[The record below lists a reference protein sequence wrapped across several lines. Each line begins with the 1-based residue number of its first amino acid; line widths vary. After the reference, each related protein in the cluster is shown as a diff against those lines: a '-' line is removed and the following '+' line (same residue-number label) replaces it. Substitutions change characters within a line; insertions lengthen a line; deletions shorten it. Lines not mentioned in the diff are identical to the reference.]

1 MHMTGVAEFVRAAA
15 GILAAVAVA
24 AVMRSSALHALGCAA
39 AVTAAGLA
47 WSMNCTPTVSAFLF
61 EMAGK
66 AVILLDSG
74 ASEHLTGLSELLTDI
89 VTIVPRRVQGAAG
102 ASFTCKKGLF
112 GLLGVNMHIMRGAP
126 SLLSQSKL
134 LQLWNLQPLG
144 RRMYEVGTRNGDGA
158 KSDAAVIVFAQTKG
172 VYPLAY
178 AEDAEGSVIYCHDG
192 VVAEHGGLKTLRERI
207 NRLRAISVLSATTS
221 TTERKSRRGENQ
233 QRAAAEVRARELRV
247 DKPHTPGEVRAAL
260 MARQLQRTFLCS
272 STRLIATL
280 PHLIGTT
287 VVADDVRRA
296 DLIFGLNSD
305 GMMAHP
311 NKLNAV
317 PRESKMGRT
326 VPRGT
331 LNQSATVDILFLW
344 GVAFVMFRL
353 KELCLTMPIGAKDKS
368 ERPFTEALIECTNCV
383 QAAGFRLD
391 AITVDGEKAAASA
404 GCIAALA
411 GRGVKVLSQTRNDH
425 VVEIERDNRSTRS
438 MLIQLFLG
446 LRYRHPLSWLRLANT
461 YCQAQKAFVPQR
473 GRRADEPTPAERYH
487 GRKFNDK
494 EFTLKYGDFCLSLV
508 PGDNKSDKGLCRD
521 EVVFLGRDWNRAN
534 AAWIYIFKT
543 RAITTRTYSG
553 LSLQHLPDYA
563 IGVINE
569 IADREMRIAGMR
581 ETEMQFDDK
590 MQTEDRMTISDR
602 QEEIMTSN
610 LAAFYGDRAAARA
623 LVRRTDPRG
632 SGIPDPRPADDD
644 ADDGPA
650 DDEEA
655 DFGPFTTDSLRSSAT
670 RSYIVRRLSA
680 ATEGP
685 GGSFVRDVEQAARR
699 PVTAAATWED
709 FEHVTIDKRGNDAI
723 LRESEYE
730 QSKGTFTW
738 SSDDW
743 HVEPDE
749 EAELRESRSPHDNF
763 KDLMAFFAVS
773 RKKNRQVVSAFNISV
788 KEAFDLFPN
797 EAYTSTHD
805 ELSKVLHRTFEPH
818 DFKRLTK
825 MQKKSGIPCMLFLR
839 TKMHPMTNDFL
850 KLKARLVACELR
862 ARASAKDI
870 ENASSPTV
878 SMTSFLVF
886 LTICAK
892 RGWQLGTAD
901 CPNAYLN
908 AEVNPDLEPKF
919 AVFDKT
925 TTRIALEIRPELQ
938 ALLDHKGRLW
948 GRLRFSL
955 YGLLQSGKNWYM
967 HISATLRSLGL
978 EASDCDPCVWFG
990 TFQGQELILLLYVD
1004 DVIVGTELTSTIRA
1018 LFEALDKTY
1027 KGIID
1032 TANYDD
1038 VLTYLGMSIDNREN
1052 DTIYVHQPAFTE
1064 QLLKDV
1070 NNGMFGNI
1078 KEKKSPAP
1086 ADALSLDDDAP
1097 ALTQAGSAYYRSTL
1111 MRIAY
1116 LVNCT
1121 RPDLKVALM
1130 ALSRR
1135 MHCATTQDASRLMH
1149 LVGYISVTRTYG
1161 LTIKPGE
1168 GDLTVFGYTDA
1179 SHATMH
1185 DMRSVTGG
1193 AICVGTGGATVFSKT
1208 SKQTIVAKS
1217 SMEAEYIACSDVTSQ
1232 IIHVRNL
1239 LISLGIPQPPAIVY
1253 VDNNSA
1259 IAVVKKG
1266 RPTAMLTRHIA
1277 VKAAWV
1283 TERHTITKEIKIV
1296 YCPTQ
1301 SQLADCMTKQLFGRI
1316 LQRMTA
1322 WILGWA
1328 PHPGPSATTADDRD

>member
-1 MHMTGVAEFVRAAA
+1 
-15 GILAAVAVA
+15 
-24 AVMRSSALHALGCAA
+24 
-39 AVTAAGLA
+39 
-47 WSMNCTPTVSAFLF
+47 
-61 EMAGK
+61 
-66 AVILLDSG
+66 
-74 ASEHLTGLSELLTDI
+74 
-89 VTIVPRRVQGAAG
+89 
-102 ASFTCKKGLF
+102 
-112 GLLGVNMHIMRGAP
+112 
-126 SLLSQSKL
+126 
-134 LQLWNLQPLG
+134 
-144 RRMYEVGTRNGDGA
+144 
-158 KSDAAVIVFAQTKG
+158 
-172 VYPLAY
+172 
-178 AEDAEGSVIYCHDG
+178 
-192 VVAEHGGLKTLRERI
+192 
-207 NRLRAISVLSATTS
+207 
-221 TTERKSRRGENQ
+221 
-233 QRAAAEVRARELRV
+233 
-247 DKPHTPGEVRAAL
+247 
-260 MARQLQRTFLCS
+260 
-272 STRLIATL
+272 
-280 PHLIGTT
+280 
-287 VVADDVRRA
+287 
-296 DLIFGLNSD
+296 
-305 GMMAHP
+305 
-311 NKLNAV
+311 
-317 PRESKMGRT
+317 
-326 VPRGT
+326 
-331 LNQSATVDILFLW
+331 
-344 GVAFVMFRL
+344 
-353 KELCLTMPIGAKDKS
+353 
-368 ERPFTEALIECTNCV
+368 
-383 QAAGFRLD
+383 
-391 AITVDGEKAAASA
+391 
-404 GCIAALA
+404 
-411 GRGVKVLSQTRNDH
+411 
-425 VVEIERDNRSTRS
+425 
-438 MLIQLFLG
+438 
-446 LRYRHPLSWLRLANT
+446 
-461 YCQAQKAFVPQR
+461 
-473 GRRADEPTPAERYH
+473 
-487 GRKFNDK
+487 
-494 EFTLKYGDFCLSLV
+494 
-508 PGDNKSDKGLCRD
+508 
-521 EVVFLGRDWNRAN
+521 
-534 AAWIYIFKT
+534 
-543 RAITTRTYSG
+543 
-553 LSLQHLPDYA
+553 
-563 IGVINE
+563 
-569 IADREMRIAGMR
+569 MRIAGMH

-590 MQTEDRMTISDR
+590 MQTEDRMTINDR

-623 LVRRTDPRG
+623 LMRRTDPRG

-644 ADDGPA
+644 ADDGLA
-650 DDEEA
+650 EDEEA

-699 PVTAAATWED
+699 PMTAAAAMED
-709 FEHVTIDKRGNDAI
+709 LDHVTIDKRGNDAI

-738 SSDDW
+738 SSNDW

-749 EAELRESRSPHDNF
+749 EAERRESRNPRDNF

-773 RKKNRQVVSAFNISV
+773 RKKNSQVVSAFNISV

-805 ELSKVLHRTFEPH
+805 ELSKVLHRTFEPQ

-825 MQKKSGIPCMLFLR
+825 MQKNSGIPCMLFLR

-886 LTICAK
+886 ATICAK

-938 ALLDHKGRLW
+938 ALLDHKGRLR

-967 HISATLRSLGL
+967 HISTTLRSLGL

-1032 TANYDD
+1032 TANCDD
-1038 VLTYLGMSIDNREN
+1038 ILTYLGMSIDNRES
-1052 DTIYVHQPAFTE
+1052 DTIYVHQPVFTE

-1097 ALTQAGSAYYRSTL
+1097 VLTQAGSAYYRSTL

-1161 LTIKPGE
+1161 LTIRPGE

-1239 LISLGIPQPPAIVY
+1239 LISAGGRVRRQQLGHRRGEEGQAHSDADKAHRGQGRVGDRATHDHEGNQDRVLPDAEPTGGLHDQATLRPPPPEDDR
-1253 VDNNSA
+1253 VD
-1259 IAVVKKG
+1259 
-1266 RPTAMLTRHIA
+1266 
-1277 VKAAWV
+1277 
-1283 TERHTITKEIKIV
+1283 
-1296 YCPTQ
+1296 
-1301 SQLADCMTKQLFGRI
+1301 
-1316 LQRMTA
+1316 
-1322 WILGWA
+1322 LGMGA
-1328 PHPGPSATTADDRD
+1328 PPGPVRDGARVQGPLVRASPTSSADDSPSLPLRDDALVSRVHSCGQAQRAPPMIRRRSSPRGRCARVQGPLVRTSSTSSADDSPSLPLRDEALVSRVHSCGHAQRSPPRRHPPSPLTLPSSSSSAVL

>member
-1 MHMTGVAEFVRAAA
+1 MHMTGGAEFVGAVAVVLAAA
-15 GILAAVAVA
+15 TVAVVMRTSALHLLGCAVAVA
-24 AVMRSSALHALGCAA
+24 
-39 AVTAAGLA
+39 AAGLA
-47 WSMNCTPTVSAFLF
+47 WSMTCTPTVSAFLF
-61 EMAGK
+61 ELTGK
-66 AVILLDSG
+66 PVILLDSG
-74 ASEHLTGLSELLTDI
+74 ASEHLTGLSELLTNI
-89 VTIVPRRVQGAAG
+89 VMIVPRRVQGAAG

-112 GLLGVNMHIMRGAP
+112 GLLGVKMHIMRGAP

-134 LQLWNLQPLG
+134 LELWDLQPLG
-144 RRMYEVGTRNGDGA
+144 RRTYEVGTRNGGGVE
-158 KSDAAVIVFAQTKG
+158 SEAAVIVFAQTKD

-178 AEDAEGSVIYCHDG
+178 AEDAAGNVIYCHDG
-192 VVAEHGGLKTLRERI
+192 VVAKHGGLKTLRERI
-207 NRLRAISVLSATTS
+207 SRLRAISALSASTS
-221 TTERKSRRGENQ
+221 TTGRKSRRGENQ
-233 QRAAAEVRARELRV
+233 RRASAEVRARELRV
-247 DKPHTPGEVRAAL
+247 DKPHTPGEVRGAL
-260 MARQLQRTFLCS
+260 MARQLQRTLLCS

-311 NKLNAV
+311 NKLNPV

-326 VPRGT
+326 VPRGK
-331 LNQSATVDILFLW
+331 LDQSATVDILFLW

-353 KELCLTMPIGAKDKS
+353 KELCLTIPIGVKDKS
-368 ERPFTEALIECTNCV
+368 ERPFTEALIECTNNV

-391 AITVDGEKAAASA
+391 DIAIDGEKAAASA

-411 GRGVKVLSQTRNDH
+411 QRGVKVRSQTRNDH

-446 LRYRHPLSWLRLANT
+446 LGYRHPLSWLRLANT

-487 GRKFNDK
+487 GRKFDDR
-494 EFTLKYGDFCLSLV
+494 EFALKYGDFCLSLV
-508 PGDNKSDKGLCRD
+508 PGDNKTDKGLCRD
-521 EVVFLGRDWNRAN
+521 EVIFLGRDWNRGN
-534 AAWIYIFKT
+534 AASVYIFKT
-543 RAITTRTYSG
+543 RTIVSRTYSG
-553 LSLQHLPDYA
+553 LSLQHFPDYA
-563 IGVINE
+563 IDVINE
-569 IADREMRIAGMR
+569 ITDREMRMAGMD
-581 ETEMQFDDK
+581 ETEMQFDAK
-590 MQTEDRMTISDR
+590 MLTEDRMTIRAR
-602 QEEIMTSN
+602 QEEILTSN

-623 LVRRTDPRG
+623 LMRGTDPR
-632 SGIPDPRPADDD
+632 SSSTPDPRPADAD

-650 DDEEA
+650 EDEEA

-670 RSYIVRRLSA
+670 RSYIVRRQNA
-680 ATEGP
+680 TTEGP
-685 GGSFVRDVEQAARR
+685 GASFVRDVEQAAGR
-699 PVTAAATWED
+699 PVTAAVETMDNLDLSGSNAT
-709 FEHVTIDKRGNDAI
+709 
-723 LRESEYE
+723 LREWEHEQSRYE
-730 QSKGTFTW
+730 QSKGNFKW
-738 SSDDW
+738 SSHDW

-749 EAELRESRSPHDNF
+749 EAERRESRSPHDNF

-773 RKKNRQVVSAFNISV
+773 RKKNSQVVNAFNISV
-788 KEAFDLFPN
+788 KEAFDLFPA

-805 ELSKVLHRTFEPH
+805 ELSKVLHRTFEPQ

-825 MQKKSGIPCMLFLR
+825 MQKKSGIPCMLFLK

-886 LTICAK
+886 ATICAK

-990 TFQGQELILLLYVD
+990 TFQGQEIILLLYVD

-1038 VLTYLGMSIDNREN
+1038 VLTYLGMSIDNRES
-1052 DTIYVHQPAFTE
+1052 DTIHVHQPAFTE

-1070 NNGMFGNI
+1070 NDGMFGNI

-1086 ADALSLDDDAP
+1086 ADAFSLDDDAP
-1097 ALTQAGSAYYRSTL
+1097 ALNQAGSAYYRSTL

-1130 ALSRR
+1130 SLSRR
-1135 MHCATTQDASRLMH
+1135 MHCATAQDASRLMH
-1149 LVGYISVTRTYG
+1149 LVGYISATRTYG

-1239 LISLGIPQPPAIVY
+1239 LISLGIPQPPAVVY

-1301 SQLADCMTKQLFGRI
+1301 SQLADCMTKPLFGRL

-1328 PHPGPSATTADDRD
+1328 PHPGPSATTDDRD